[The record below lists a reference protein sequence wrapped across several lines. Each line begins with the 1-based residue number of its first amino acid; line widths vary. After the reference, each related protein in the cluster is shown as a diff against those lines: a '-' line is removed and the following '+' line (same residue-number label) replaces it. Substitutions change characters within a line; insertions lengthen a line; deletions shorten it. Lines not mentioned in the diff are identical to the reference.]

1 LVKKIKG
8 NIMSFRRKD
17 SLINVYDLTK
27 IQTEIAACQMD
38 KARIESRLVELSTQL
53 NELEGVK

>member
-1 LVKKIKG
+1 
-8 NIMSFRRKD
+8 MSFRRKD